1 MMNSVVYT
9 IARNYYLVLLTGIQ
23 AFYTKFYIPEKDLY
37 PQEVECT
44 DKLSR
49 ALVVRMCDWLGNIR
63 YFNVNSAG
71 SGHFRIKE
79 AGAW

>member
-1 MMNSVVYT
+1 M
-9 IARNYYLVLLTGIQ
+9 LWQ

-49 ALVVRMCDWLGNIR
+49 ALVVRSCLILLSRGFML
-63 YFNVNSAG
+63 
-71 SGHFRIKE
+71 K
-79 AGAW
+79 

>member
-1 MMNSVVYT
+1 M
-9 IARNYYLVLLTGIQ
+9 LLFKQ

-49 ALVVRMCDWLGNIR
+49 ALVVRIR
-63 YFNVNSAG
+63 RISDMHYYFR
-71 SGHFRIKE
+71 H
-79 AGAW
+79 

>member
-1 MMNSVVYT
+1 LQNRVEYVKRLKRDVKIKRFRPISV
-9 IARNYYLVLLTGIQ
+9 LWQ

-49 ALVVRMCDWLGNIR
+49 ALVVRSCLILLSRGFML
-63 YFNVNSAG
+63 
-71 SGHFRIKE
+71 K
-79 AGAW
+79 

>member
-1 MMNSVVYT
+1 VF
-9 IARNYYLVLLTGIQ
+9 Q

-49 ALVVRMCDWLGNIR
+49 ALVVRKRIILRIR
-63 YFNVNSAG
+63 KQGAAKMQ
-71 SGHFRIKE
+71 HIKE
-79 AGAW
+79 AYKR